1 MDFVTYFETD
11 DLAAFQ
17 DLYRELQSI
26 PEYRYV
32 EYGGPMLVGRIH
44 EPTTIIERLIG

>member
-32 EYGGPMLVGRIH
+32 EYGDPTLVGRICA
-44 EPTTIIERLIG
+44 PTASLGRALD